1 MSLRGRWTCR
11 YVIMN
16 APLESL
22 VEEDAYKTEGMGRG
36 IGDIITNTHQ
46 QLSSLL
52 QSNPIRITPRTNLEY
67 SIQLHQYLTI
77 ITTTFFKMLSNLLRD
92 ITMSSTSNSHL
103 NYAPSSSSTK
113 SAKTTS
119 TTVSEC
125 SDTVSLSSQ
134 KTLVGKVFSRK
145 CESHILT
152 LCTV

>member
-1 MSLRGRWTCR
+1 MCIRRRGWDVDLGISSQTHINSFQV
-11 YVIMN
+11 Y
-16 APLESL
+16 
-22 VEEDAYKTEGMGRG
+22 YKATQFEL
-36 IGDIITNTHQ
+36 H
-46 QLSSLL
+46 L
-52 QSNPIRITPRTNLEY
+52 RTNLEY
-67 SIQLHQYLTI
+67 SIRLHQYLTI

-119 TTVSEC
+119 TSVSEC

-145 CESHILT
+145 SSESTRSMTEGEAAAKEAQAAARAHYFAT
-152 LCTV
+152 L